1 MGRLRST
8 LGAYSETWLRQKTGK
23 GSCRTAEW
31 IAASD
36 NVIYSVTSLTVLV
49 DVATLLLDAAHDDA
63 DALILIVANILSL
76 SDPGIVP

>member
-1 MGRLRST
+1 LQ
-8 LGAYSETWLRQKTGK
+8 ETKRPKK
-23 GSCRTAEW
+23 AVAEQR
-31 IAASD
+31 IAVSD

-76 SDPGIVP
+76 SAPDIVP

>member
-1 MGRLRST
+1 VVARDK
-8 LGAYSETWLRQKTGK
+8 KTQK
-23 GSCRTAEW
+23 GSRRTAEW
-31 IAASD
+31 IAVSD

-76 SDPGIVP
+76 SAPDIVP